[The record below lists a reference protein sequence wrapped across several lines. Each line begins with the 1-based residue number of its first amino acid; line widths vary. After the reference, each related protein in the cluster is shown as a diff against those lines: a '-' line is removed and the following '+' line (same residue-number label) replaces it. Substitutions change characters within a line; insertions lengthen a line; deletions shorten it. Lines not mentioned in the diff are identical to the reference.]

1 VKIFPLA
8 FLVGLTASATLFAQ
22 SSDTKETDAK
32 GSKPAKS
39 ATGQVHKA
47 TGRVVKVDFV
57 MDEITIV
64 HEPVASLSWPI
75 MRMQF
80 KVRDK
85 KMLDK
90 VKPGNNVDFDFVE
103 SGKDYVITDIR

>member
-1 VKIFPLA
+1 MKIFPLA
-8 FLVGLTASATLFAQ
+8 FLVGLTASTALFAQ
-22 SSDTKETDAK
+22 SGDTKETETK
-32 GSKPAKS
+32 GAKPAKS
-39 ATGQVHKA
+39 ATSQIHRA

-64 HEPVASLSWPI
+64 HEPVASLSWPV
-75 MRMQF
+75 MRMEF

-90 VKPGNNVDFDFVE
+90 VKPGNKVDFDFVE
-103 SGKDYVITDIR
+103 SGKDYIITDIK